1 MTQRYRRPTALIFLT
16 FAMAASTAL
25 TATASADWRQPVGG
39 ASPINQSATRNAND
53 LDLTS
58 IAGVPH
64 IVWNE
69 DTTEA
74 GSGSSSTLRVA
85 RLSADGT
92 AWEKVANAGPNPIS
106 RLSSTSSSAPSIT
119 PVGAVPWVAWSEGL
133 SASNSEI
140 RVARLN
146 AAGTAWERIPD
157 TTRPINHLRT
167 DPGGQAM
174 EPTLRDEGGRPYVSF
189 FEHDPGSGSLFFGS
203 GRDPAKVWV
212 MRLNA
217 AGDGWDE
224 VGGGSAN
231 PDATMD
237 AAFPKMTLI
246 DGKPWLA
253 FYQVVAGPAI
263 EVRVSHLSDDG
274 TSWVQIP
281 APVQSGSPGSA
292 SAPEIENIGGVPHVA
307 FGEGSPARIKV
318 FRLNAAGTGWEAA
331 GSGPA
336 SPAGTEAEDPSLEE
350 VSGQPW
356 VAWRQGGA
364 VNGAWASRLVD
375 GEWQTAG
382 NPFNHGGPDS
392 RVLNGPALASINGFP
407 WVAFGEGDGTFP
419 GSPGVQPCCTQ
430 ERVARLE
437 PDFLSTSAFPADTS
451 ATLLTGLRNFGLP
464 YPVGF
469 EYGPDGFGS
478 DSNTK
483 QAGAGMEEDNVFTGV
498 TGLTPA
504 TFYRFRPFA
513 TAGTPLPR
521 VRGASNAFV
530 TTPSAAGGQSGG
542 GQQAVAAPRLI
553 VALLRFPQRVK
564 SGRKVPVRYLAT
576 DAGSAELRVFRRSR
590 GRWVGVDR
598 VPDEAR
604 AGRNRLVWD
613 GRYNGRRARPGL
625 FRLRLTL
632 TRGDGSVSR
641 DSDTLRILR
650 ARQRR

>member
-1 MTQRYRRPTALIFLT
+1 MIQQYPRRAALILL
-16 FAMAASTAL
+16 ALAAAAGMAL
-25 TATASADWRQPVGG
+25 TAVAHADWRQPVGG
-39 ASPINQSATRNAND
+39 ASPINQSAGRNAND
-53 LDLTS
+53 LDLAA

-69 DTTEA
+69 DTTQS
-74 GSGSSSTLRVA
+74 GSGSSSTIRVA
-85 RLSADGT
+85 RLAADGT
-92 AWEKVANAGPNPIS
+92 AWEKVANSGSNPIS

-119 PVGAVPWVAWSEGL
+119 PVGTVPWVAWSEGL

-146 AAGTAWERIPD
+146 SAGTAWERIPD
-157 TTRPINHLRT
+157 TLRPINHLRA
-167 DPGGQAM
+167 DPGGMGM
-174 EPTLRDEGGRPYVSF
+174 EPTLRDAGGRPYVSF

-203 GRDPAKVWV
+203 GRDPAKSWV

-217 AGDGWDE
+217 SGDGWDE
-224 VGGGSAN
+224 VGGGPAN
-231 PDATMD
+231 PDPTMD
-237 AAFPKMTLI
+237 SAFPKMTLI
-246 DGKPWLA
+246 DGKPWLV
-253 FYQVVAGPAI
+253 FFQVIAGPAI
-263 EVRVSHLSDDG
+263 EIRVSHLSDDG
-274 TSWVQIP
+274 TSWVQVP
-281 APVQSGSPGSA
+281 APVQSGGPGSA
-292 SAPEIENIGGVPHVA
+292 EPPEIENIGGVPHVA
-307 FGEGSPARIKV
+307 FAQGSPGRIQV
-318 FRLNAAGTGWEAA
+318 FRLNAAGTGWDAV

-336 SPAGTEAEDPSLEE
+336 SPAGADAEDPSLEE

-356 VAWRQGGA
+356 VAWRQGGT

-375 GEWQTAG
+375 GEWETAG
-382 NPFNHGGPDS
+382 SPFNNGGPTS
-392 RVLNGPALASINGFP
+392 RVNNGPALASVNGFP
-407 WVAFGEGDGTFP
+407 WVAFGEGDGTFA

-437 PDFLSTSAFPADTS
+437 PDFMTTSAFPADTS

-478 DSNTK
+478 DSSTK
-483 QAGAGMEEDNVFTGV
+483 QARLGLEEDNVFTGV
-498 TGLTPA
+498 TGLTPS

-521 VRGASNAFV
+521 ARGAASAFV
-530 TTPSAAGGQSGG
+530 TTPPQSTGAGGG
-542 GQQAVAAPRLI
+542 GQQATPSPRLI
-553 VALLRFPQRVK
+553 VALLRFPQRVR
-564 SGRKVPVRYLAT
+564 SGRRVPVRYLAT

-613 GRYNGRRARPGL
+613 GRYRGRRARPGL